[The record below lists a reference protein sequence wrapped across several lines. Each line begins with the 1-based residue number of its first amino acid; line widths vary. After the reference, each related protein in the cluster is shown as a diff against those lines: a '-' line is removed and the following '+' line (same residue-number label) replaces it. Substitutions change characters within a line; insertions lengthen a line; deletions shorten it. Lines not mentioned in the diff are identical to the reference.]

1 MAKRKH
7 VSTRERMRLFMLHK
21 GVCHFCKMP
30 IDGTREAW
38 DISHEIPL
46 ELGGADDDLNRK
58 PAHREKCHRPHTAA
72 VDAPA
77 IAKSRRIRA
86 KHIGAKGPSRHPIP
100 GSKGT
105 RWKKKIS
112 GETVRRER

>member
-21 GVCHFCKMP
+21 GICHFCELP

-46 ELGGADDDLNRK
+46 ELGGADDDSNRK

-86 KHIGAKGPSRHPIP
+86 KHIGAKAPSRRPLP
-100 GSKGT
+100 GGKNDKFKRTIGRGT
-105 RWKKKIS
+105 VLR
-112 GETVRRER
+112 